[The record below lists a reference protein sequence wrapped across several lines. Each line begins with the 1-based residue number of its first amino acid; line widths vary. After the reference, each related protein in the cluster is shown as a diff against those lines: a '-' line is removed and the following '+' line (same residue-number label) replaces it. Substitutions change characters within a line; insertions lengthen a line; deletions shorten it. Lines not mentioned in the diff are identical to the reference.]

1 MLFNL
6 VELCQ
11 NWLDERGLYALVQLM
26 YQLEFRALVATAL
39 SFCITVFAGPKVIR
53 WLHRRKVG
61 DSPEFYNK
69 TLNELMKSKTNT
81 PTMGGILIV
90 GAIVISTFLLADW
103 VHSRHAQVCMIVLLW
118 LAGVG
123 FFDDWLKLNAR
134 FRKLSTREG
143 LFMWEKL
150 LFTVGIGAIAGY
162 FLFRG
167 AQHID
172 ATVLNLPF
180 QRTYPPT
187 PIAEI
192 IVQPPNVAP
201 NVVLLSLGWFVLLA
215 AFWIGLMSNAVN
227 LTDGMDGL
235 AAGTVLIAS
244 IVTSML
250 VVIAVSPRASFYLM
264 VPHVPE
270 ARELLVIVGTMAG
283 ACMGFLWFNF
293 QPAAVFMGDTGS
305 LALGGLLA
313 TILVA
318 IRQELLLPLVGGVFL
333 MEAGSVASQVGWF
346 KITNK
351 LTGQGRRIF
360 RCAPIHHHFQLGGW
374 SENQTVGRFWLIALL
389 LGIAA
394 LAMLKLR

>member
-6 VELCQ
+6 VDLCQ
-11 NWLDERGLYALVQLM
+11 NWLDEHGLSALVQLM
-26 YQLEFRALVATAL
+26 YQLEFRALLATAL
-39 SFCITVFAGPKVIR
+39 SFALTVFAGPKVIR
-53 WLHRRKVG
+53 WLHRKKVG
-61 DSPEFYNK
+61 DSPEFYNQ
-69 TLNELMKSKTNT
+69 TLNELMKSKANT

-90 GAIVISTFLLADW
+90 AAILVSTLLLSDW
-103 VHSRHAQVCMIVLLW
+103 IHSRYAQVCMCVLVW

-123 FFDDWLKLNAR
+123 FFDDWLKLTAR
-134 FRKLSTREG
+134 FRKLGTREG

-150 LFTVGIGAIAGY
+150 LFTVGIGVIAGY
-162 FLFRG
+162 FLYKG
-167 AQHID
+167 AQQID

-187 PIAEI
+187 PIAEV
-192 IVQPPNVAP
+192 IVQPPNVAS
-201 NVVLLSLGWFVLLA
+201 NVIVLSLAWFVVLA

-235 AAGTVLIAS
+235 ATGTVLIAS
-244 IVTSML
+244 IVTAVL
-250 VVIAVSPRASFYLM
+250 VAIAVSPRASFFLM

-270 ARELLVIVGTMAG
+270 AKELLVIVGAMAG
-283 ACMGFLWFNF
+283 ACMGFLWFNC

-333 MEAGSVASQVGWF
+333 MEAGSVVAQVGWF

-351 LTGQGRRIF
+351 LTGKGRRIF
-360 RCAPIHHHFQLGGW
+360 RCAPIHHHFQLQGW
-374 SENQTVGRFWLIALL
+374 NESQTVVRFWLIALL

>member
-6 VELCQ
+6 VDLCQ
-11 NWLDERGLYALVQLM
+11 NWLDEHGLSALVQLM
-26 YQLEFRALVATAL
+26 YQLEFRALLATAL
-39 SFCITVFAGPKVIR
+39 SFAITVFAGPKVIR
-53 WLHRRKVG
+53 WLHRKKVG

-69 TLNELMKSKTNT
+69 TLNELMKSKANT

-90 GAIVISTFLLADW
+90 AAIFISTFLLSDW
-103 VHSRHAQVCMIVLLW
+103 IHSRYAQVCMIVLFW
-118 LAGVG
+118 LAGLG
-123 FFDDWLKLNAR
+123 FFDDRLKLTAR
-134 FRKLSTREG
+134 FRKLGTREG

-150 LFTVGIGAIAGY
+150 LFTLGIGIIAGY
-162 FLFRG
+162 FLYTG

-187 PIAEI
+187 PIAEV
-192 IVQPPNVAP
+192 IVQPPNVSP
-201 NVVLLSLGWFVLLA
+201 NVIVLSCFWFVVCA
-215 AFWIGLMSNAVN
+215 TFWIGLMSNAVN

-235 AAGTVLIAS
+235 ATGTVLIAS
-244 IVTSML
+244 IVTAVL
-250 VVIAVSPRASFYLM
+250 VAIAVSPRASFFLM

-270 ARELLVIVGTMAG
+270 AKELFVIVGTMIG
-283 ACMGFLWFNF
+283 ACIGFLWFNC

-333 MEAGSVASQVGWF
+333 MEAGSVVTQVGWF

-351 LTGQGRRIF
+351 LTGTGRRIF
-360 RCAPIHHHFQLGGW
+360 RCAPIHHHFQLQGW
-374 SENQTVGRFWLIALL
+374 SESQTVVRFWLISLL

>member
-6 VELCQ
+6 VDLCQ
-11 NWLDERGLYALVQLM
+11 NWLDEHGLSALVQLM
-26 YQLEFRALVATAL
+26 YQLEFRALLATAL
-39 SFCITVFAGPKVIR
+39 SFAITVFAGPKVIR
-53 WLHRRKVG
+53 WLHRKKVG
-61 DSPEFYNK
+61 DSPEFYNQ
-69 TLNELMKSKTNT
+69 TLNELMKSKANT

-90 GAIVISTFLLADW
+90 AAIFLSTVLLSDW
-103 VHSRHAQVCMIVLLW
+103 IHSRYAQVCMIVLFW
-118 LAGVG
+118 LAGLG
-123 FFDDWLKLNAR
+123 FFDDRLKLTAR
-134 FRKLSTREG
+134 FRKLGTREG

-150 LFTVGIGAIAGY
+150 LFTLGIGIIAGY
-162 FLFRG
+162 FLYTG
-167 AQHID
+167 AQHVD

-187 PIAEI
+187 PIAEV

-201 NVVLLSLGWFVLLA
+201 NVIVLPFIWFVVLT

-235 AAGTVLIAS
+235 AIGTVLIAS
-244 IVTSML
+244 IVTAVL
-250 VVIAVSPRASFYLM
+250 VAIAVSPRASFFLM

-270 ARELLVIVGTMAG
+270 AKELLVIVGTMAG
-283 ACMGFLWFNF
+283 ACIGFLWFNC

-333 MEAGSVASQVGWF
+333 MEAGSVVMQVGWF

-351 LTGQGRRIF
+351 FTGQGRRIF
-360 RCAPIHHHFQLGGW
+360 RCAPIHHHFQLQGW
-374 SENQTVGRFWLIALL
+374 SESQTVIRFWLIALL
-389 LGIAA
+389 LGIAS
-394 LAMLKLR
+394 LVMLKLR

>member
-6 VELCQ
+6 VDLCQ
-11 NWLDERGLYALVQLM
+11 NWLDEHGLSALVQLM
-26 YQLEFRALVATAL
+26 YQLEFRALLATAL
-39 SFCITVFAGPKVIR
+39 SFAITVFAGPTVIR
-53 WLHRRKVG
+53 WLHRKKVG

-69 TLNELMKSKTNT
+69 TLNELMKSKANT

-90 GAIVISTFLLADW
+90 AAIFISTFLLSDW
-103 VHSRHAQVCMIVLLW
+103 IHSRYAQVCMIVLFW
-118 LAGVG
+118 LAGLG
-123 FFDDWLKLNAR
+123 FFDDRLKLTAR
-134 FRKLSTREG
+134 FRKLGTREG

-150 LFTVGIGAIAGY
+150 LFTLGIGIIAGY
-162 FLFRG
+162 FLYTG

-187 PIAEI
+187 PIAEV
-192 IVQPPNVAP
+192 IVQPPNVAS
-201 NVVLLSLGWFVLLA
+201 NVIVLSCLWFVVCA
-215 AFWIGLMSNAVN
+215 TCWIGLMSNAVN

-235 AAGTVLIAS
+235 ATGTVLIAS
-244 IVTSML
+244 MVTAVL
-250 VVIAVSPRASFYLM
+250 VAIAVSPRASFFLM

-270 ARELLVIVGTMAG
+270 AKELLVIVGTMSG
-283 ACMGFLWFNF
+283 ACIGFLWFNC

-333 MEAGSVASQVGWF
+333 MEAGSVVTQVGWF

-351 LTGQGRRIF
+351 LTGTGRRIF
-360 RCAPIHHHFQLGGW
+360 RCAPIHHHFQLQGW
-374 SENQTVGRFWLIALL
+374 SESQTVVRFWLISLL

-394 LAMLKLR
+394 LVMLKLR

>member
-6 VELCQ
+6 VDLCQ
-11 NWLDERGLYALVQLM
+11 NWLDEHGLSALVQLM
-26 YQLEFRALVATAL
+26 YQLEFRALLATAL
-39 SFCITVFAGPKVIR
+39 SFSITVFAGPTVIR
-53 WLHRRKVG
+53 WLHRKKVG

-69 TLNELMKSKTNT
+69 TLNELMKSKANT

-90 GAIVISTFLLADW
+90 AAIFISTFLLSDW
-103 VHSRHAQVCMIVLLW
+103 IHSRYAQVCMIVLFW
-118 LAGVG
+118 LAGLG
-123 FFDDWLKLNAR
+123 FFDDRLKLTAR
-134 FRKLSTREG
+134 FRKLGTREG

-150 LFTVGIGAIAGY
+150 LFTLGIGIIAGY
-162 FLFRG
+162 FLYTG

-187 PIAEI
+187 PIAEV
-192 IVQPPNVAP
+192 IVQPPNVSP
-201 NVVLLSLGWFVLLA
+201 NVIVLSCFWFVVCA
-215 AFWIGLMSNAVN
+215 TFWIGLMSNAVN

-235 AAGTVLIAS
+235 ATGTVLIAS
-244 IVTSML
+244 IVTAVL
-250 VVIAVSPRASFYLM
+250 VAIAVSPRASFFLM

-270 ARELLVIVGTMAG
+270 AKELFVIVGTMIG
-283 ACMGFLWFNF
+283 ACIGFLWFNC

-333 MEAGSVASQVGWF
+333 MEAGSVVTQVGWF

-351 LTGQGRRIF
+351 LTGTGRRIF
-360 RCAPIHHHFQLGGW
+360 RCAPIHHHFQLQGW
-374 SENQTVGRFWLIALL
+374 SESQTVVRFWLISLL

>member
-6 VELCQ
+6 VDLCQ
-11 NWLDERGLYALVQLM
+11 NWLDEHGLSALVQLM
-26 YQLEFRALVATAL
+26 YQLEFRALLATAL
-39 SFCITVFAGPKVIR
+39 SFAITVFAGPKVIR
-53 WLHRRKVG
+53 WLHRKKVG
-61 DSPEFYNK
+61 DSPEFYNQ
-69 TLNELMKSKTNT
+69 TLNELMKSKANT

-90 GAIVISTFLLADW
+90 AAIFLSTVLLSDW
-103 VHSRHAQVCMIVLLW
+103 IHSRYAQVCMIVLFW
-118 LAGVG
+118 LAGLG
-123 FFDDWLKLNAR
+123 FFDDRLKLTAR
-134 FRKLSTREG
+134 FRKLGTREG

-150 LFTVGIGAIAGY
+150 LFTLGIGIIAGY
-162 FLFRG
+162 FLYTG
-167 AQHID
+167 AQHVD

-187 PIAEI
+187 PIAEV

-201 NVVLLSLGWFVLLA
+201 NVIVLPFIWFVVLT

-235 AAGTVLIAS
+235 ATGTVLIAS
-244 IVTSML
+244 IVTAVL
-250 VVIAVSPRASFYLM
+250 VAIAVSPRASFFLM

-270 ARELLVIVGTMAG
+270 AKELLVIVGTMAG
-283 ACMGFLWFNF
+283 ACIGFLWFNC

-333 MEAGSVASQVGWF
+333 MEAGSVVMQVGWF

-351 LTGQGRRIF
+351 FTGQGRRIF
-360 RCAPIHHHFQLGGW
+360 RCAPIHHHFQLQGW
-374 SENQTVGRFWLIALL
+374 SESQTVIRFWLIALL
-389 LGIAA
+389 LGIAS
-394 LAMLKLR
+394 LVMLKLR

>member
-6 VELCQ
+6 VDLCQ
-11 NWLDERGLYALVQLM
+11 NWLDEHGLSALVQLM
-26 YQLEFRALVATAL
+26 YQLEFRALLATAL
-39 SFCITVFAGPKVIR
+39 SFAITVFAGPKVIR
-53 WLHRRKVG
+53 WLHRKKVG

-69 TLNELMKSKTNT
+69 TLNELMKSKANT

-90 GAIVISTFLLADW
+90 AAIFISTFLLSDW
-103 VHSRHAQVCMIVLLW
+103 IHSRYAQVCMIVLFW
-118 LAGVG
+118 LAGLG
-123 FFDDWLKLNAR
+123 FFDDRLKLTAR
-134 FRKLSTREG
+134 FRKLGTREG

-150 LFTVGIGAIAGY
+150 LFTLGIGIIAGY
-162 FLFRG
+162 FLYTG

-187 PIAEI
+187 PIAEV
-192 IVQPPNVAP
+192 IVQPPNVAS
-201 NVVLLSLGWFVLLA
+201 NVIVLSCVWFVVCA
-215 AFWIGLMSNAVN
+215 TFWIGLMSNAVN

-235 AAGTVLIAS
+235 ATGTVLIAS
-244 IVTSML
+244 IVTAVL
-250 VVIAVSPRASFYLM
+250 VAIAVSPRASFFLM

-270 ARELLVIVGTMAG
+270 AKELLVIVGTMSG
-283 ACMGFLWFNF
+283 ACIGFLWFNC

-333 MEAGSVASQVGWF
+333 MEAGSVMTQVGWF

-351 LTGQGRRIF
+351 LTGTGRRIF
-360 RCAPIHHHFQLGGW
+360 RCAPIHHHFQLQGW
-374 SENQTVGRFWLIALL
+374 SESQTVVRFWLISLL

>member
-1 MLFNL
+1 
-6 VELCQ
+6 
-11 NWLDERGLYALVQLM
+11 M
-26 YQLEFRALVATAL
+26 YQLEFRALLATAL
-39 SFCITVFAGPKVIR
+39 SFAITVFAGPKVIR
-53 WLHRRKVG
+53 WLHRKKVG

-69 TLNELMKSKTNT
+69 TLNELMKSKANT

-90 GAIVISTFLLADW
+90 AAIFISTFLLSDW
-103 VHSRHAQVCMIVLLW
+103 IHSRYAQVCMIVLFW
-118 LAGVG
+118 LAGLG
-123 FFDDWLKLNAR
+123 FFDDRLKLTAR
-134 FRKLSTREG
+134 FRKLGTREG

-150 LFTVGIGAIAGY
+150 LFTLGIGIIAGY
-162 FLFRG
+162 FLYTG

-187 PIAEI
+187 PIAEV
-192 IVQPPNVAP
+192 IVQPPNVSP
-201 NVVLLSLGWFVLLA
+201 NVIVLSCFWFVVCA
-215 AFWIGLMSNAVN
+215 TFWIGLMSNAVN

-235 AAGTVLIAS
+235 ATGTVLIAS
-244 IVTSML
+244 IVTAVL
-250 VVIAVSPRASFYLM
+250 VAIAVSPRASFFLM

-270 ARELLVIVGTMAG
+270 AKELFVIVGTMIG
-283 ACMGFLWFNF
+283 ACIGFLWFNC

-333 MEAGSVASQVGWF
+333 MEAGSVVTQVGWF

-351 LTGQGRRIF
+351 LTGTGRRIF
-360 RCAPIHHHFQLGGW
+360 RCAPIHHHFQLQGW
-374 SENQTVGRFWLIALL
+374 SESQTVVRFWLISLL

>member
-6 VELCQ
+6 VDLCQ
-11 NWLDERGLYALVQLM
+11 NWLDEHGLSAVVQLM
-26 YQLEFRALVATAL
+26 YQLEFRALLATAL
-39 SFCITVFAGPKVIR
+39 SFGITVFVGPTVIR
-53 WLHRRKVG
+53 ILHRKKVG
-61 DSPEFYNK
+61 DSPEFYNQ
-69 TLNELMKSKTNT
+69 TLNELMKSKANT

-90 GAIVISTFLLADW
+90 AAIFISTFLLSDW
-103 VHSRHAQVCMIVLLW
+103 IHSRYAQVCMIVLFW
-118 LAGVG
+118 LAGLG
-123 FFDDWLKLNAR
+123 FFDDRLKLTAR

-150 LFTVGIGAIAGY
+150 LFTMGIGMIAGY
-162 FLFRG
+162 FLYTG

-187 PIAEI
+187 SIAEV

-201 NVVLLSLGWFVLLA
+201 NVIVLSFVWFVVCA
-215 AFWIGLMSNAVN
+215 TFWIGLMSNAVN

-235 AAGTVLIAS
+235 ATGTVLIAS
-244 IVTSML
+244 IVTAVL
-250 VVIAVSPRASFYLM
+250 VAIAVSPRASFFLM

-270 ARELLVIVGTMAG
+270 AKELLVIVGTMAG
-283 ACMGFLWFNF
+283 ACIGFLWFNC

-333 MEAGSVASQVGWF
+333 MEAGSVVTQVGWF

-351 LTGQGRRIF
+351 LTGKGRRIF
-360 RCAPIHHHFQLGGW
+360 RCAPIHHHFQLQGW
-374 SENQTVGRFWLIALL
+374 SESQTVVRFWLISLL

-394 LAMLKLR
+394 LVMLKLR